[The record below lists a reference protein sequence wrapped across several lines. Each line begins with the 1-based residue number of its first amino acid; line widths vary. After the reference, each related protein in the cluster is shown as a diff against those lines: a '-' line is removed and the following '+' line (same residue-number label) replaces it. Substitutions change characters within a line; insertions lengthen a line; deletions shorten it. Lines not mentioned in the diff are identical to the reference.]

1 VKAWIG
7 LGGNREDSRALLS
20 RALSRLE
27 GMPGIRLLRQSRCY
41 RSPPWGVADQ
51 PDFANAVAELETGLP
66 PLALLRVLLDLEREL
81 GRERGGER
89 WGPRCIDL
97 DLLTYEEIML
107 HSDELVLP
115 HPRMHARAFV
125 LVPLLEVEPDFIIP
139 GRGSAA
145 HCLQRLD
152 PREAAGV
159 VPLTPLCE
167 E

>member
-1 VKAWIG
+1 
-7 LGGNREDSRALLS
+7 
-20 RALSRLE
+20 
-27 GMPGIRLLRQSRCY
+27 
-41 RSPPWGVADQ
+41 
-51 PDFANAVAELETGLP
+51 
-66 PLALLRVLLDLEREL
+66 
-81 GRERGGER
+81 
-89 WGPRCIDL
+89 
-97 DLLTYEEIML
+97 ML

-159 VPLTPLCE
+159 VPLTPICE